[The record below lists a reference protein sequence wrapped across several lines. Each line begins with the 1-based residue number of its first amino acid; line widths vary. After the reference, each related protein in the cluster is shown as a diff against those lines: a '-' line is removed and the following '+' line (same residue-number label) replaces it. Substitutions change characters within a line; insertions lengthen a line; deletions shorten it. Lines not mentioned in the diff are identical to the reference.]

1 MLQNC
6 PACQNP
12 VSLNAQTCPKCGN
25 DFTVPAKRHS
35 ANTLRWILA
44 AFLIVPAIT
53 VAAFVS
59 MSNFQYGTQEGIQ
72 TFKTAMYGFCAAASL
87 FGLLILIS
95 RRN

>member
-1 MLQNC
+1 
-6 PACQNP
+6 
-12 VSLNAQTCPKCGN
+12 
-25 DFTVPAKRHS
+25 
-35 ANTLRWILA
+35 
-44 AFLIVPAIT
+44 
-53 VAAFVS
+53 